1 MSGHRDSL
9 VLMTDS
15 GGELKASEEE
25 INGFVSISLDVL
37 AKELRVH
44 GVGVFRER
52 YTCPFLILTYNPQ
65 ASTEEIEVLTAK
77 TSSYDVLQATRRPV
91 EHTKGMQAAAV
102 YKSDRN
108 LFESKITVGRAKNN
122 DIIIRERKMSKLHS
136 QFILA
141 EDGGYQLVDMG
152 SSNGTVVNGIKLKE
166 GKAHGLKSGDKIAFW
181 RYIFE
186 FVEPE
191 ALIKLLLKTYW
202 PPALRPRMGR
212 RK

>member
-1 MSGHRDSL
+1 MADPHE
-9 VLMTDS
+9 
-15 GGELKASEEE
+15 ELKTKEEE
-25 INGFVSISLDVL
+25 VEGFMSISLDDL
-37 AKELRVH
+37 AQELREH
-44 GVGVFRER
+44 GVGAFREK

-65 ASTEEIEVLTAK
+65 ASTEGIEVLTAK
-77 TSSYDVLQATRRPV
+77 TSSYDVQQATRRPV
-91 EHTKGMQAAAV
+91 EHTKGMRAAAV

-108 LFESKITVGRAKNN
+108 LFESKVTVGRAKNN
-122 DIIIRERKMSKLHS
+122 DIIIRERKISKLHS
-136 QFILA
+136 QFIPGD
-141 EDGGYQLVDMG
+141 ESHQLVDMG

-166 GKAHGLKSGDKIAFW
+166 GKPHGLKSGDRIAVW

-191 ALIKLLLKTYW
+191 ELIKLLLKTYW